1 MMDYKKVSMILM
13 FALSLAF
20 ATTGAAEGNIQA
32 ALCELYDILNSLVPI
47 AALVLILGA
56 GVVYAAGQ
64 MLGAETRARASVWA
78 TSMLIGAIIG
88 ILIIVLVPPILSM
101 LLGQDISSSCV

>member
-1 MMDYKKVSMILM
+1 MDYKKIVGLLM
-13 FALSLAF
+13 FVMSLSF
-20 ATTGAAEGNIQA
+20 ATTAAPSNIQA
-32 ALCELYDILNSLVPI
+32 ALCELYNILNSLVPI
-47 AALVLILGA
+47 VAFVLILGA

-88 ILIIVLVPPILSM
+88 ILIVVLVPNILSI
-101 LLGQDISSSCV
+101 LLGQDISSVC